1 MVARDLPRE
10 APNSLAISCLFCAPK
25 RGNAWQRKA
34 CRGMWQ
40 VFAWQE
46 DGLEKEIPVK
56 VRQNRGKKAEIQL
69 LTEEL

>member
-1 MVARDLPRE
+1 
-10 APNSLAISCLFCAPK
+10 
-25 RGNAWQRKA
+25 
-34 CRGMWQ
+34 MWQ